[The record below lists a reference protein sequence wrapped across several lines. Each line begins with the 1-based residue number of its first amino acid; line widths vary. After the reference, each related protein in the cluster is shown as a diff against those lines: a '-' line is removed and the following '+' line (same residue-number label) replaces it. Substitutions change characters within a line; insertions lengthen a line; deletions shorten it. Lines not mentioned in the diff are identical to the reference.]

1 MRDVPSAAA
10 QPEHPGL
17 RALRRLVAI
26 AGTDTGQSRC
36 VADVLLAW
44 HNARAGGGVDPT
56 QLWRVAPPIR
66 DHMLAVLQLI
76 AHGRDDPT
84 AYGHGEAFTALV
96 QRWRPGV
103 DQAQR

>member
-1 MRDVPSAAA
+1 MQDVPSAAA

-17 RALRRLVAI
+17 IALGRRLAI
-26 AGTDTGQSRC
+26 AGQSRC

-96 QRWRPGV
+96 QRWRPGLE
-103 DQAQR
+103 QAER